1 MEFFYGFY
9 QGVGKSMEPALIE
22 GEVYLVKK
30 NPDYIR
36 RGDIIVF
43 KVPSLNQIHTKRV
56 VAFGNETVEIREG
69 QLYIDGEKYEETYL
83 LNKNKSDN
91 LKPVDV
97 PAGQYFVL
105 GDVRSISQDS
115 RYYGAIKKDNIIGV
129 VVQ

>member
-1 MEFFYGFY
+1 
-9 QGVGKSMEPALIE
+9 MEPALIE